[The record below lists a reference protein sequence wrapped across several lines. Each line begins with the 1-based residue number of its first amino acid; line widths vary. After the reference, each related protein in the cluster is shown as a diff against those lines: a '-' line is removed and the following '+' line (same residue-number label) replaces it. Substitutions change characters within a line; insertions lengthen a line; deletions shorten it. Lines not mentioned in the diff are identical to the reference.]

1 MRRLA
6 SVLVVV
12 AASSASAC
20 SSGGGRGG
28 DASADAIIDVALPWP
43 DGCPPSVAND
53 KGIASPCTRGGG
65 QCKNGLLCTCD
76 PVLGARLT
84 GVPCFCTLA
93 AIAKNGSKDPC
104 TDSVPADYCGS
115 GATCC
120 NVLNSGAYC
129 SPNICL
135 INGGCLIFVGPDGG
149 T

>member
-12 AASSASAC
+12 AASFAGAC
-20 SSGGGRGG
+20 SSGGGRRG
-28 DASADAIIDVALPWP
+28 DGSADAIIDLSLPWP
-43 DGCPPSVAND
+43 DGCPPAAND
-53 KGIASPCTRGGG
+53 KNVGAPCTSGGK
-65 QCKNGLLCTCD
+65 QCKSPLLCTCD
-76 PVLGARLT
+76 PQLGARLA

-93 AIAKNGSKDPC
+93 AFAKNGSTDPC
-104 TDSVPADYCGS
+104 TDSVPANYCGS

-120 NVLNSGAYC
+120 NILTSVAYC

-135 INGGCLIFVGPDGG
+135 INGGCLVFVGPDGG

>member
-12 AASSASAC
+12 AASFASAC
-20 SSGGGRGG
+20 SSGGRDRAGSV
-28 DASADAIIDVALPWP
+28 DASIDLVLPWP
-43 DGCPPSVAND
+43 DGCPPAANEKD
-53 KGIASPCTRGGG
+53 VGAPCTSGGG
-65 QCKNGLLCTCD
+65 QCKSPLLCTCD
-76 PVLGARLT
+76 PQLGARLT

-93 AIAKNGSKDPC
+93 AFAKNGSKDPC

-120 NVLNSGAYC
+120 NILTSAAYC

-135 INGGCLIFVGPDGG
+135 INGGCLVFVPADGG